1 MKIDRFKVSN
11 AVTRVRVATIDDADD
26 LAKIAEKTFRDAYTS
41 VNSAADMNAHC
52 TQYFGRAQQSSE
64 ILDQTQT
71 ILLLERDDLL
81 GGFAQLCWHK
91 PQAAIFKPSGQ
102 AKFFAFILIN
112 HFMGRVR
119 RRR

>member
-1 MKIDRFKVSN
+1 MKIDQSRASK

-26 LAKIAEKTFRDAYTS
+26 LAKIAEQTFRDSYTS

-52 TQYFGRAQQSSE
+52 TQYFGRAQQASE

-71 ILLLERDDLL
+71 TLLLERDDHL

-91 PQAAIFKPSGQ
+91 APSCDVQ
-102 AKFFAFILIN
+102 
-112 HFMGRVR
+112 
-119 RRR
+119 